1 MVPLTLSGAAYA
13 GTEVVREGKAFKG
26 NGRSGW
32 LTGSE
37 PGTLDHQE
45 GLLTEGESD

>member
-45 GLLTEGESD
+45 GLLTEGER

>member
-1 MVPLTLSGAAYA
+1 MVPLTNSGAAYA

-26 NGRSGW
+26 NRRSGW
-32 LTGSE
+32 LTGSK
-37 PGTLDHQE
+37 PGTLDYQE